1 MVWFSL
7 MMMNK
12 VFLPIVWRDTMDKK
26 IESAQGEQTNTS
38 SNAHQEIN
46 HGITDQII

>member
-1 MVWFSL
+1 
-7 MMMNK
+7 
-12 VFLPIVWRDTMDKK
+12 MDKK

-46 HGITDQII
+46 HGITDQIVWKNYINKVKNI